1 MTKDTVIVA
10 RGGFHYFAEHLCCEV
25 GDLPHLDLAQPVNGT
40 PNVNLSI
47 KPVLLKKADG
57 QRELLNAESV
67 SHALQKLPGVGS
79 VMVHEVD
86 EDDLS
91 PIADLFLKFIY
102 RIIKPC
108 YELPTKK
115 QKTAARRQNAL
126 NILKGDP
133 LLQQF
138 ITEVVFPGK
147 DPLQRSTI
155 FKLFDAKL
163 SINAIDM
170 DLKVF
175 RDNQQKTGEHTS
187 TRSNASPAKKP
198 KPALA
203 TESMQAEVSGPAA
216 PIASDIPATRLAVD
230 GCSAPASAQLAPTSQ
245 DDQPHH
251 RQSLALVSEDAQPD
265 SDAAHHPYSSVD
277 DRVEADT
284 VPEHMPPP
292 SPKVSAPPQAP
303 LENNATS
310 TPSHPAPPATHQ
322 PAKAKPTFPHNLSQ
336 ITDPEH
342 ALRMAEFDFGVSPR
356 TRHVGRTPQTVIR
369 EKLGLNID

>member
-1 MTKDTVIVA
+1 MTKEIIFVA
-10 RGGFHYFAEHLCCEV
+10 QGGFNFVAKCICCEV
-25 GDLPHLDLAQPVNGT
+25 RDLPHLDLGQPVNGT
-40 PNVNLSI
+40 PNVRLNISPI
-47 KPVLLKKADG
+47 FLKRANGK
-57 QRELLNAESV
+57 RVLLNAESV
-67 SHALQKLPGVGS
+67 SHALQKLSGVSS
-79 VMVHEVD
+79 VMAHEVF
-86 EDDLS
+86 EDDL
-91 PIADLFLKFIY
+91 PPVAERFLEFIY
-102 RIIKPC
+102 SEVKPC

-115 QKTAARRQNAL
+115 DETAKRRQNAL
-126 NILKGDP
+126 RVLQGDA

-138 ITEVVFPGK
+138 IKESVFPGK
-147 DPLQRSTI
+147 DPLQRSII
-155 FKLFDAKL
+155 FQLFDAKL

-175 RDNQQKTGEHTS
+175 RGNQQEPVEQTS
-187 TRSNASPAKKP
+187 TRSKASPAKNP
-198 KPALA
+198 KPAPA
-203 TESMQAEVSGPAA
+203 KEPMQAEVSGPAA
-216 PIASDIPATRLAVD
+216 PVASDIPATRLAVD

-336 ITDPEH
+336 TTASEH